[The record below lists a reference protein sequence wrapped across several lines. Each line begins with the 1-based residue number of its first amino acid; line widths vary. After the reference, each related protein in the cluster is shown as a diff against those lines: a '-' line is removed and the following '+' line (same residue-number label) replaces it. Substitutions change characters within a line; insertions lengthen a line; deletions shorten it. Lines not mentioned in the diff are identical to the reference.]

1 MSVIFVVT
9 VYILKFAYKYLLHM
23 FQNYNIKFKF
33 VYFQTNPSSATTK
46 GQTNNSEKKEGK
58 KEKFIRCVRNLLVI
72 EQDVGEK
79 EVKFRDIGEQLKKLR
94 AKRDYIDEENKNL
107 ISKICELEI
116 KSPDLSMTE
125 FKEMCTFKFNLK
137 DNQKVR
143 TKTCEKIAKLIK
155 ESQCINSAIVQNYQ
169 NFKTFAY
176 MKKKLL

>member
-1 MSVIFVVT
+1 
-9 VYILKFAYKYLLHM
+9 M

-33 VYFQTNPSSATTK
+33 VYFQTNASSATTK

-79 EVKFRDIGEQLKKLR
+79 EVKFREIGEELKKLR

>member
-1 MSVIFVVT
+1 
-9 VYILKFAYKYLLHM
+9 
-23 FQNYNIKFKF
+23 
-33 VYFQTNPSSATTK
+33 
-46 GQTNNSEKKEGK
+46 
-58 KEKFIRCVRNLLVI
+58 
-72 EQDVGEK
+72 
-79 EVKFRDIGEQLKKLR
+79 
-94 AKRDYIDEENKNL
+94 
-107 ISKICELEI
+107 
-116 KSPDLSMTE
+116 MTE